1 MCQSCAHLAK
11 RWCKGE
17 TGLYPLHLQR
27 RVAIETTR
35 MCWTFANLSPKTS
48 TRILIFL
55 LCTCRCTSL
64 QQSTRLV
71 SGSNKTCRTD
81 NSARWL
87 VFWPNNSLF
96 FALLSL
102 SWQLV
107 WFQGDKFRHETQQ
120 NWNNFFTNFFSGGN
134 YYGAFSES
142 ATDWEKTGA
151 VFGKNGCSRRGIDW
165 NLPAISIDYGK
176 MSYRL
181 WENEP
186 PTLGKWATDF
196 GKMSHRLWEN
206 EPPTLGK
213 WATDF
218 GEMSSGDAWKFETSC
233 FKKYH

>member
-81 NSARWL
+81 NSTRWV

-107 WFQGDKFRHETQQ
+107 WFQEDKFRYETQQ
-120 NWNNFFTNFFSGGN
+120 NWTNFSTNFFSGGN

-142 ATDWEKTGA
+142 
-151 VFGKNGCSRRGIDW
+151 SH
-165 NLPAISIDYGK
+165 
-176 MSYRL
+176 RL
-181 WENEP
+181 WENQRL
-186 PTLGKWATDF
+186 TSGKWATHF
-196 GKMSHRLWEN
+196 GKMSHRLREN
-206 EPPTLGK
+206 KPRTLGK
-213 WATDF
+213 WAPSMQGNSKQITPKI
-218 GEMSSGDAWKFETSC
+218 SRNKVT
-233 FKKYH
+233 